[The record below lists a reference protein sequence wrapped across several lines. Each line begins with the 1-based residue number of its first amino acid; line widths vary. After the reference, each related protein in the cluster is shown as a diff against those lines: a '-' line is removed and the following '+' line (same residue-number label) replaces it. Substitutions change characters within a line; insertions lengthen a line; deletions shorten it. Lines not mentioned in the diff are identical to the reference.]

1 MSRRNLDENR
11 EAALRSARYRLARDV
26 AEEQVPVDEY
36 AERTGRR
43 LGDGSEPATEVRGF
57 HADDEVWEVA
67 NSALD
72 AAFARGDFDNL
83 AYAGKPI
90 PGLGSTADPDWWIK
104 GLMKRE
110 HISGVGP
117 PALLLRKEDEELE
130 GTLDR
135 MADPAAVRDLLEDFN
150 ARIIEARRQ
159 LLGGPPVITA
169 LRDVEDEVASWRE
182 RRTTRAVAAAPAEQA
197 RQEQRPRWFGRLFGS
212 AQKR

>member
-1 MSRRNLDENR
+1 MSRRNLGENR
-11 EAALRSARYRLARDV
+11 EAALRSARYRLARVVDG
-26 AEEQVPVDEY
+26 EQLPVDEY

-43 LGDGSEPATEVRGF
+43 LGDESEPAAEVRNF
-57 HADDEVWEVA
+57 HTDDEVWEVA

-110 HISGVGP
+110 QISGMGP

-130 GTLDR
+130 ETLDR
-135 MADPAAVRDLLEDFN
+135 MADPAAVRSLLEDFN

-169 LRDVEDEVASWRE
+169 LRDVEDEVAAWRE
-182 RRTTRAVAAAPAEQA
+182 RRTDRAVATAPAEQA
-197 RQEQRPRWFGRLFGS
+197 RQYHRPGWFGRLFGS
-212 AQKR
+212 ARKR